1 MEDKFNLSRFIE
13 AQLYSYDN
21 ALRELQRGRKTSHW
35 MWYIFPQLRGLGRS
49 YYSNF
54 YGLSGKDEAISYLEY
69 PILSERL
76 KNVCDAVLGLDTS
89 DARSV
94 FGGIDSHKLCSSMTL
109 FDIVAPY
116 DLFAAVLDKF
126 FDGRRD
132 RRTIELIKNNQ
143 IIQFFGLHSHLVWK
157 IICNFASFPK
167 VK

>member
-21 ALRELQRGRKTSHW
+21 ALRELQRGKKTSHW

-54 YGLSGKDEAISYLEY
+54 YGLSGKDEAISYLEH

-76 KNVCDAVLGLDTS
+76 KNVCDAILGLDTS

-94 FGGIDSHKLCSSMTL
+94 FGGIDSHKLRSSMTL
-109 FDIVAPY
+109 FDIAAPY

-126 FDGRRD
+126 F
-132 RRTIELIKNNQ
+132 
-143 IIQFFGLHSHLVWK
+143 
-157 IICNFASFPK
+157 
-167 VK
+167 

>member
-1 MEDKFNLSRFIE
+1 
-13 AQLYSYDN
+13 
-21 ALRELQRGRKTSHW
+21 

-54 YGLSGKDEAISYLEY
+54 YGLSCKDEAISYLEY

-76 KNVCDAVLGLDTS
+76 KNVCDAILGLDTS

-132 RRTIELIKNNQ
+132 RRTIELIKN
-143 IIQFFGLHSHLVWK
+143 ID
-157 IICNFASFPK
+157 
-167 VK
+167 